1 MQTFHTQSFD
11 AAMKRV
17 KPQQHKKKNHKPRRI
32 IKINYDSGIG
42 MGYCDRLL
50 LGTRRRQPR

>member
-17 KPQQHKKKNHKPRRI
+17 KPQQHKKKKNNHEPRRI

-42 MGYCDRLL
+42 MRHCHRLL
-50 LGTRRRQPR
+50 LLLG

>member
-1 MQTFHTQSFD
+1 MQTFHTQSSD

-17 KPQQHKKKNHKPRRI
+17 KPQQHKKKNNHEPRRI

-42 MGYCDRLL
+42 MRHCHRLL
-50 LGTRRRQPR
+50 LLLG